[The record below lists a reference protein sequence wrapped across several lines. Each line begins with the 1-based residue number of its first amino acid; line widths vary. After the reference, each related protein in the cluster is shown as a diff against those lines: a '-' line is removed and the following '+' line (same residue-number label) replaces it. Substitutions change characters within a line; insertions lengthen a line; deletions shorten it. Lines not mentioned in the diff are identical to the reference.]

1 VPGMKEVH
9 ASSLSFMTSE
19 IFVLELISFYC
30 V

>member
-1 VPGMKEVH
+1 VTRVNDVQ

-19 IFVLELISFYC
+19 IFVLELISVSC